1 MSQKLNTIIIQPPL
15 VQLNT
20 PYPSGAYLLS
30 FFKNLYSEK
39 NIDGTVSWFDF
50 SNDFFHAVFS
60 KSGISKIFDFT
71 RDKAL
76 KLADEYESNGDDN
89 TAFQLR
95 RFVSSRELW
104 SDWIEKIIAIVCPSE
119 RSGREYVHEFIRS
132 AHVPRGAR
140 VENYLSNLSRD
151 VTADDSQILASLSL
165 ADLADY
171 ITLVYDNNFALI
183 RYAEHLASSTASF
196 KDCENGLHGRALNDF
211 YKDIILNKIKVDR
224 SEPVLFCISIPFPG
238 CFEAALFTAKVLRE
252 EFSDCIISFGG
263 GYVNTELR
271 EVNEEKLFD
280 YCDCISYDKGYGSYV
295 ELINALEN
303 AVEKIP
309 LKEKIFNGQK
319 YFGITY
325 KFLSKQTSHS
335 KPGAVQLIRPLTIS
349 DDESRFA
356 EISKLEKELVRK
368 TTPDYSTVNFSKYP
382 RLADDVNPMHRIWND
397 GSWLKAFIAHGCYWH
412 RCAFCD
418 TTLDYVKN
426 YCMTDVDNLYK
437 KLSEQAAITGVNG
450 IHFVDEAC
458 PPAALK
464 KFALKNLSRGTG
476 SDTDKEKD
484 SDCLQ
489 SSFVMSAD
497 LTFWGNIRFEKS
509 FDRDAADLLSRGGM
523 TAVSAGIEIAT
534 GDGLTDVNKGTDMK
548 NIISACCAFK
558 EAGILIHSYMIF
570 GFYKQSEQDLI
581 NSMET
586 LRQMFEAGLL
596 DSAFWHKF
604 TLTKHSTVYAEYEK
618 GLHPDLKILPRN
630 KDAFAEN
637 DLHFEGEE
645 KSEKYSSGL
654 NAALE
659 FWMHGEKLNKSVETY
674 FDFKMP
680 RPTIAKDYVEKLIAL
695 YEKERDEKFAK
706 LPGSVSDGGTS
717 SDANSRCDEKFVWLA
732 GEPIVLK
739 SNGGAQLSWSYMGEL
754 LYADVEQKKARE
766 VSEYL
771 KGISVSKFDFCE
783 DKSAFDGK
791 RVVDVIGKKL
801 FMELRGKGLCKI

>member
-1 MSQKLNTIIIQPPL
+1 MSLKLNTIIIQPPL

-60 KSGISKIFDFT
+60 KSGISKIFDST

-104 SDWIEKIIAIVCPSE
+104 SDWIEKIIAIVCPGGSE
-119 RSGREYVHEFIRS
+119 DESLSNKNNLSPDFNHFNARRLKSGREYVHEFIRS
-132 AHVPRGAR
+132 AHVARGAR

-183 RYAEHLASSTASF
+183 RYAEHLAASTASF
-196 KDCENGLHGRALNDF
+196 KDCENGLNSRALNDF

-271 EVNEEKLFD
+271 ELNEVKLFD

-303 AVEKIP
+303 VREEIP

-325 KFLSKQTSHS
+325 KSQ
-335 KPGAVQLIRPLTIS
+335 RPLTIS

-368 TTPDYSTVNFSKYP
+368 TTPDYSTINFSKYP

-437 KLSEQAAITGVNG
+437 KLSEQAVITGVNG

-464 KFALKNLSRGTG
+464 KFALKNLLRG
-476 SDTDKEKD
+476 KE
-484 SDCLQ
+484 
-489 SSFVMSAD
+489 

-717 SDANSRCDEKFVWLA
+717 SDANSRCDDKFVWLA
-732 GEPIVLK
+732 GEPIVIK

-771 KGISVSKFDFCE
+771 KSISVSKFDCCE

-791 RVVDVIGKKL
+791 RVVDAIGKKL
-801 FMELRGKGLCKI
+801 FMELRGKGLCRI

>member
-60 KSGISKIFDFT
+60 KSGISKIFDST

-196 KDCENGLHGRALNDF
+196 KDCENGLHSRSLNDF
-211 YKDIILNKIKVDR
+211 YKDIILNKIKVNR
-224 SEPVLFCISIPFPG
+224 NEPVLFCISIPFPG

-303 AVEKIP
+303 FDEKIP

-325 KFLSKQTSHS
+325 KSLSKQTSHS
-335 KPGAVQLIRPLTIS
+335 IPGAVQLIRPLTIS

-464 KFALKNLSRGTG
+464 KFALKNLSRG
-476 SDTDKEKD
+476 KE
-484 SDCLQ
+484 
-489 SSFVMSAD
+489 

-630 KDAFAEN
+630 KDSFAEN

-654 NAALE
+654 NTALE
-659 FWMHGEKLNKSVETY
+659 LWMHGEKLNKSVETY

-706 LPGSVSDGGTS
+706 LPGSVSDE
-717 SDANSRCDEKFVWLA
+717 RFVWLA

-771 KGISVSKFDFCE
+771 KSISVSKFDCCE

-791 RVVDVIGKKL
+791 RVVDAIGKKL
-801 FMELRGKGLCKI
+801 FVELRGKGLCKI

>member
-1 MSQKLNTIIIQPPL
+1 MSLKLNTIIIQPPL

-39 NIDGTVSWFDF
+39 NIDGTVGWFDF

-71 RDKAL
+71 CDKAL

-95 RFVSSRELW
+95 RYVSNRELW

-132 AHVPRGAR
+132 ANVPRGAR

-196 KDCENGLHGRALNDF
+196 KDCENGLHSRALNDF
-211 YKDIILNKIKVDR
+211 YKDIILNKIKINR
-224 SEPVLFCISIPFPG
+224 EESVLFCISIPFPG

-252 EFSDCIISFGG
+252 EFSDCVIAFGG

-325 KFLSKQTSHS
+325 KSQ
-335 KPGAVQLIRPLTIS
+335 RPLTIS

-356 EISKLEKELVRK
+356 KISKLEKELVRK
-368 TTPDYSTVNFSKYP
+368 TTPDYSTVTFSKYP

-464 KFALKNLSRGTG
+464 KFALKNLSRG
-476 SDTDKEKD
+476 KE
-484 SDCLQ
+484 
-489 SSFVMSAD
+489 

-534 GDGLTDVNKGTDMK
+534 GGGLTDVNKGTDMK

-618 GLHPDLKILPRN
+618 GLHPDLKILPRK

-659 FWMHGEKLNKSVETY
+659 LWMHGEKLNKSVETY

-706 LPGSVSDGGTS
+706 LPGSVSDE
-717 SDANSRCDEKFVWLA
+717 RFVWLA

-771 KGISVSKFDFCE
+771 KSIFVSKFDCCE

-801 FMELRGKGLCKI
+801 FMELRGKGLCRI